1 MGSIGYN
8 GPPVRPYSKALLV
21 VSIIQSPD
29 GERRPARRVRIPAL
43 HAGLAALLLPL
54 MLASLSI
61 GETHFPP
68 WTAAAALTGLGTD
81 WVVIVVQ
88 ELRLPRTLLAAAV
101 GAMLGLGGA
110 ALQGLTRNPL
120 AEPGLLGASGGA
132 ALGAVLV
139 LYSGLAVVSDW
150 LLPAGAVLGALLS
163 VTLLLAILSV
173 GASPLTLILC
183 GVAIGSLSSALVSL
197 AVNLSSNLFATLE
210 VSFWLL
216 GSLEDRSLDH
226 VLLSVPLLVAGAAL
240 LLRCGTAFDAL
251 TLGDDGA
258 RALGIDLPRIYRQVA
273 VGVGLGVGG
282 AVAVSGT
289 IAFVGLI
296 VPHLI
301 RPFVGHRPGQLLVP
315 SALGGAVL
323 LLAAD
328 IAVRLIPTAQS
339 LRLGVVTALLGVPFL
354 LALILTGRRRLA

>member
-1 MGSIGYN
+1 MSN
-8 GPPVRPYSKALLV
+8 PLAEVRPTARRIRVPALYAVLGALLV
-21 VSIIQSPD
+21 
-29 GERRPARRVRIPAL
+29 
-43 HAGLAALLLPL
+43 PL
-54 MLASLSI
+54 TLASLSI
-61 GETHFPP
+61 GETSIAPM
-68 WTAAAALTGLGTD
+68 AALAALMGVGAD

-101 GAMLGLGGA
+101 GAVLGLGGA

-132 ALGAVLV
+132 ALGAVLI

-150 LLPAGAVLGALLS
+150 LLPAGAVAGALLA
-163 VTLLLAILSV
+163 VTLLLTILSV

-197 AVNLSSNLFATLE
+197 AVNLSPNPFATLE

-226 VLLSVPLLVAGAAL
+226 VLLSLPVMAAGAAL
-240 LLRCGTAFDAL
+240 LFRCGTAFDAL

-258 RALGIDLPRIYRQVA
+258 RALGIDLKGTYRRVA
-273 VGVGLGVGG
+273 IGLGLGVGG

-289 IAFVGLI
+289 IGFVGLI

-301 RPFVGHRPGQLLVP
+301 RPFVGHRPGRLMVP

-328 IAVRLIPTAQS
+328 IAVRLIPTAQT

-354 LALILTGRRRLA
+354 LALILIGRRRLA

>member
-1 MGSIGYN
+1 MTS
-8 GPPVRPYSKALLV
+8 SLA
-21 VSIIQSPD
+21 D
-29 GERRPARRVRIPAL
+29 ARPAARHVRIPSL
-43 HAGLAALLLPL
+43 YAGLAILLLPL
-54 MLASLSI
+54 MLASLCI
-61 GETHFPP
+61 GETSFAP
-68 WTAAAALTGLGTD
+68 WTAAAALWGTGSE

-101 GAMLGLGGA
+101 GGMLGLGGA

-150 LLPAGAVLGALLS
+150 LLPAGAVAGSLLAVS
-163 VTLLLAILSV
+163 LLLAILSV

-197 AVNLSSNLFATLE
+197 AVNLSPNPFATLE

-226 VLLSVPLLVAGAAL
+226 VLLSLPLIAVGAAL

-251 TLGDDGA
+251 TLGDEGA
-258 RALGIDLPRIYRQVA
+258 RALGIDLKTTYRQVA
-273 VGVGLGVGG
+273 LGLGLGVGG

-289 IAFVGLI
+289 IGFVGLI
-296 VPHLI
+296 VPHLL
-301 RPFVGHRPGQLLVP
+301 RPFVGHRAGRLMVP

-328 IAVRLIPTAQS
+328 IAVRVIPTAQT

-354 LALILTGRRRLA
+354 LALILLGRRRLA

>member
-1 MGSIGYN
+1 MTS
-8 GPPVRPYSKALLV
+8 SLADAL
-21 VSIIQSPD
+21 PA
-29 GERRPARRVRIPAL
+29 ARRLRVPAL
-43 HAGLAALLLPL
+43 YIALTALLLPL
-54 MLASLSI
+54 MLASLCI
-61 GETHFPP
+61 GETSFSP
-68 WTAAAALTGLGTD
+68 WTTAAALWGTGTE

-139 LYSGLAVVSDW
+139 LYSGLAVASAW
-150 LLPAGAVLGALLS
+150 LLPAGAVAGSLLA

-197 AVNLSSNLFATLE
+197 AVNLSPNPFATLE

-216 GSLEDRSLDH
+216 GSLEDRSLEH
-226 VLLSVPLLVAGAAL
+226 VLLSLPLIALGGAL

-251 TLGDDGA
+251 TLGDEGA
-258 RALGIDLPRIYRQVA
+258 RALGIDLAATYRQVA
-273 VGVGLGVGG
+273 LGLGLGVGG

-289 IAFVGLI
+289 IGFVGLI
-296 VPHLI
+296 VPHLL
-301 RPFVGHRPGQLLVP
+301 RPFVGHRPGRLMVP

-328 IAVRLIPTAQS
+328 IAVRVIPTAQT

-354 LALILTGRRRLA
+354 LALILLGRRRLA